1 MTLALEQLYVV
12 HDHNPPV
19 TLERLV
25 LHADLVYGTPLWA
38 LPQWPPTLQMHASRL
53 LFALDD
59 DTDVVCAHAQAFAA
73 QVLVASRNVYGGKDK
88 QTNGRA
94 RDITEAAR
102 KQREERATLADLKA
116 RAKGAT
122 RPAPPTMPLL
132 LEVSA

>member
-25 LHADLVYGTPLWA
+25 LHAAMVYRSPLWA

-59 DTDVVCAHAQAFAA
+59 DIDVVCAHAQAFAD
-73 QVLVASRNVYGGKDK
+73 QVLIASRNVYVGKDR
-88 QTNGRA
+88 QTHGRA
-94 RDITEAAR
+94 CDVTEAAR
-102 KQREERATLADLKA
+102 KKREEQAALADLKA
-116 RAKGAT
+116 RAKAGVRAL
-122 RPAPPTMPLL
+122 PAMPML
-132 LEVSA
+132 LEVPA